1 MIIEK
6 NIFSQR
12 TFWSSKMFAVTLK
25 SALMSLRNIIKQW
38 ERWGVKQRDRP
49 ELDPQERRGLH

>member
-25 SALMSLRNIIKQW
+25 SVLMSLRNIIKQW

-49 ELDPQERRGLH
+49 ELGPQERRGLH